1 MCTSFGRVSMIVTEM
16 QNREYCI
23 SMDGYLVVWKS
34 LSRNIFLRKKKLLS
48 LLLINLSKISLRV
61 IILSLLYGKHTGF

>member
-23 SMDGYLVVWKS
+23 SMDGYLVAWKS

-48 LLLINLSKISLRV
+48 LLLINLSKISLLV